1 MPFFPLCTSKRH
13 DDKEASKMI
22 RSLWTAATGM
32 QAQTSNI
39 DVISN
44 NLANVNTA
52 GFKRSRAD
60 FQDLLYETIRAPG
73 TSTAGGSEVP
83 TGVQVGHG
91 TRTVA
96 TQKIF
101 MQGDFQHTQNELD
114 MAIEGDGFFQIQQ
127 ANGDIAYSRAGN
139 FKIDSEGRIV
149 SPDGFLMEPEI
160 TIPTDALAV
169 SIGTDG
175 AVSVLQPGATT
186 PSVVGNIELARFVN
200 PAGLQSIGRNLFLQT
215 AASGDPTTGT
225 PGVDGFGT
233 IAQGYLEM
241 SNVSVVDEMVSM
253 ITAQRAYEI
262 NSKTIQAADDMLQMV
277 NSLKR

>member
-1 MPFFPLCTSKRH
+1 
-13 DDKEASKMI
+13 MI

-44 NLANVNTA
+44 NLANVNTV

-60 FQDLLYETIRAPG
+60 FQDLLYETVRAPG
-73 TSTAGGSEVP
+73 TSTPGGSEVP
-83 TGVQVGHG
+83 TGIQVGHG
-91 TRTVA
+91 TRQVS

-101 MQGDFQHTQNELD
+101 MQGDFQHTRNELD
-114 MAIEGDGFFQIQQ
+114 MAIEGQGFFQIVQ
-127 ANGDIAYSRAGN
+127 ASGDIAYSRAGN

-149 SPDGFLMEPEI
+149 TPDGFLMEPEI

-175 AVSVLQPGATT
+175 AVSVLQPGAAT

-200 PAGLQSIGRNLFLQT
+200 PAGLQNIGRNLYIQT
-215 AASGDPTTGT
+215 AASGDPATGT
-225 PGVDGFGT
+225 PGVDGYGT

-241 SNVSVVDEMVSM
+241 SNVSVVDEMVNM

-262 NSKTIQAADDMLQMV
+262 NSKAIQAADDMLQLV
-277 NSLKR
+277 NTLKR